1 MAIRQNSNLPRVMVD
16 TSVLISGSAWPRWP
30 HEVLLA
36 GLREEFQLVLCPYIL
51 QETRY
56 VLQNRFARHVSRFDE
71 LIAQT
76 DFELVADP
84 AQEEI
89 EQNKNL
95 VRDIMDVPIALT
107 AINAKVDY
115 LVSQD
120 KDLTARD
127 ETTAALRKQVKVMIA
142 GTFLREVLGWTSEE
156 LEAIRHRKW
165 SDLDT

>member
-1 MAIRQNSNLPRVMVD
+1 MVD
-16 TSVLISGSAWPRWP
+16 TSVLIAGSAWPRWP

-36 GLREEFQLVLCPYIL
+36 GVRGEFQLVLCPYIF

-56 VLQNRFARHVSRFDE
+56 VLQNRFPQHVFRFDD

-84 AQEEI
+84 SQTEI
-89 EQNKNL
+89 EQNQNL
-95 VRDIMDVPIALT
+95 VRDIMDVPIALA

-120 KDLTARD
+120 KDLTVRD
-127 ETTAALRKQVKVMIA
+127 KTTATLRKQVNVMIA
-142 GTFLREVLGWTSEE
+142 GTFLREVLNWTSEE
-156 LEAIRHRKW
+156 LEAIRHRNW
-165 SDLDT
+165 SDLGLSLNPGSDP